1 MTMRQFIATLV
12 LVNLLLLIWN
22 YSFPYV
28 NPLVERYV
36 PPPSLTE
43 LKLTSSSTL
52 SPSAGAEKGSA
63 ASSPP
68 EAAADGQPSP
78 ADRLESGAT
87 DEKIESGAAESV
99 ADAPDATAN
108 KQAVFVC
115 GTIGPMFNAEE
126 QTSVLSILSLETHAE
141 LTVRVDKNQR
151 DLSYWVMIPPLESL
165 AQARNYMRVLSENS
179 MNGSFIVTDEKN
191 RNAISLGVFRS
202 KEKAQRQL
210 ERANALP
217 LDSKVQ
223 MLIRGSHNF
232 WVDFKSE
239 VSSEY
244 FKAIGDL
251 LRQKKHLEHTESS
264 CP

>member
-28 NPLVERYV
+28 NPLVDRYV

-43 LKLTSSSTL
+43 LKLD
-52 SPSAGAEKGSA
+52 SASALIPPAGTEKESA
-63 ASSPP
+63 VSPP
-68 EAAADGQPSP
+68 SEVIVDDQSP
-78 ADRLESGAT
+78 VTKRAEPLST
-87 DEKIESGAAESV
+87 DEESGAAKPAADTSV
-99 ADAPDATAN
+99 AALD

-126 QTSVLSILSLETHAE
+126 QTSVLSILSLETRAE
-141 LTVRVDKNQR
+141 LSVRVDKNQR

-165 AQARNYMRVLSENS
+165 AQARDYMRVLSKNA
-179 MNGSFIVTDEKN
+179 MNESFIVTDEKS

-202 KEKAQRQL
+202 KEKAQRL
-210 ERANALP
+210 LDRANKLP

-239 VSSEY
+239 VSGEY

-251 LRQKKHLEHTESS
+251 LRQKKHLQHTESS